1 MRAWILNETNGPSS
15 YQLGEV
21 ETPKPEAGEVRV
33 RLRTSA
39 LNHLDLWT
47 SMGLPAPRQ
56 FPHITGADGAG
67 VVDAIG
73 EGVEWVAIGDEV
85 VVDPSIGE
93 GPRTERIPYGG
104 HLGIVGEHRWG
115 TLAEYIV
122 LPASNVV
129 AKPTTIGWEEA
140 GAYGLASGTAYR
152 MLSRAR
158 LQPGELLLVVGV
170 GGGVSSAGLSLG
182 IAMGAE
188 VWVTSTKQKKIDTA
202 MELGAKGGFEST
214 GEFASELKSRAG
226 RTADVILENVGGA
239 TWKQSMRALGVGGRL
254 VTCGSTAGPKVEITI
269 PVLFFKHH
277 EIIGSTMFDG
287 EDFQAVTDMVGEGSI
302 PVHVDRVFGF
312 DEVPAALAYLESGA
326 QLGKVVID
334 HE

>member
-1 MRAWILNETNGPSS
+1 MRAWILNETKGPSS
-15 YQLGEV
+15 YELGEV
-21 ETPKPEAGEVRV
+21 NTPEPATGEVRV

-47 SMGLPAPRQ
+47 SMGLPAPKS

-67 VVDAIG
+67 VVDAVG
-73 EGVEWVAIGDEV
+73 DGVEWVAVGDEV
-85 VVDPSIGE
+85 VIDPSIGQ
-93 GPRTERIPYGG
+93 GPQTEHIPYGG
-104 HLGIVGEHRWG
+104 HLGIVGEHQWG

-140 GAYGLASGTAYR
+140 GAYGLVTGTAYR
-152 MLSRAR
+152 MLNRAR
-158 LQPGELLLVVGV
+158 LQSGDLLLVVGV

-188 VWVTSTKQKKIDTA
+188 VWVTSTKPEKIDRA
-202 MELGAKGGFEST
+202 IELGAAGGFDST
-214 GEFASELKSRAG
+214 GEFASELKSRTG
-226 RTADVILENVGGA
+226 RAATVILENVGGA

-287 EDFQAVTDMVGEGSI
+287 EDFQVVTDMVGEGSI

-312 DEVPAALAYLESGA
+312 DEVPAALTYLESGA